1 MTKISILLKMNS
13 SAKKSFKERMNN
25 ENSLLKYFSVSM
37 GYTKYVA
44 YFDLI
49 SPLQKYTVEHLNL
62 LGVDF

>member
-1 MTKISILLKMNS
+1 MTEISILLKMNS

-37 GYTKYVA
+37 GYTKYFA

-49 SPLQKYTVEHLNL
+49 SPL
-62 LGVDF
+62 

>member
-1 MTKISILLKMNS
+1 MYILKKKKERKETMTKISILLKMNS

-37 GYTKYVA
+37 GYTKYFV

-49 SPLQKYTVEHLNL
+49 SPL
-62 LGVDF
+62 

>member
-37 GYTKYVA
+37 GYTKYFA

-49 SPLQKYTVEHLNL
+49 SPL
-62 LGVDF
+62 